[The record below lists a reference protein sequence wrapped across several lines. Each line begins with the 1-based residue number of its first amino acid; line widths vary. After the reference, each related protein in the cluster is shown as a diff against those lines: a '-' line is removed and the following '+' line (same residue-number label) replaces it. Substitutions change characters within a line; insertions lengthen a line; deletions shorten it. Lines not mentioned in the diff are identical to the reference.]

1 MATDAGSASLPQNS
15 PAQTGAASGDLWRT
29 ILRVA
34 WLSIGLGL
42 LLEVLLLLLAAF
54 SGTGGHTP
62 KPFVSDLVQKV
73 SWSFI
78 VCLGLAFGSTAG
90 KARSGLMGRSGMM
103 GRSGTMGL
111 LGLISAPLGFTI
123 ARSLHKGVNQALDVA
138 GAVGGASPFL
148 IAGLKAL
155 EYGVLGAAL
164 GAVTKRQ
171 GGGTLGAHLGTGA
184 AIGITFGGAILA
196 VLARAAVTPMTPVD
210 LAAKGI
216 NEVLFP
222 VGCSLVLYAAEAMGK
237 RLPG

>member
-1 MATDAGSASLPQNS
+1 MATDASSVSLPQNS
-15 PAQTGAASGDLWRT
+15 PVPAPAQAAAPGELWRT

-78 VCLGLAFGSTAG
+78 VCVGLAFGSTAS
-90 KARSGLMGRSGMM
+90 KARSGV
-103 GRSGTMGL
+103 MGL

-171 GGGTLGAHLGTGA
+171 GGGSLGAHLGTGA
-184 AIGITFGGAILA
+184 AIGITFGGTILA
-196 VLARAAVTPMTPVD
+196 VLARAAITPMTPVD

-222 VGCSLVLYAAEAMGK
+222 VGCSLVLYAAETMGR

>member
-1 MATDAGSASLPQNS
+1 MATDASSVSLPQNPPV
-15 PAQTGAASGDLWRT
+15 PAQAGAASGELWRT

-42 LLEVLLLLLAAF
+42 LLEVLLLLLAAY
-54 SGTGGHTP
+54 SGTGGASP

-78 VCLGLAFGSTAG
+78 VCVGLAFGSTAS
-90 KARSGLMGRSGMM
+90 KARSGV
-103 GRSGTMGL
+103 MGL

-123 ARSLHKGVNQALDVA
+123 ARSLHKGVNQALGVA

-171 GGGTLGAHLGTGA
+171 GGGSLGAHLGTGA

-196 VLARAAVTPMTPVD
+196 VLARAAVNPMTPVD

-216 NEVLFP
+216 NEVIFP
-222 VGCSLVLYAAEAMGK
+222 VGCSLVLYVAEAMGK

>member
-15 PAQTGAASGDLWRT
+15 PAQAGAASGDLWRT

-78 VCLGLAFGSTAG
+78 VCVGLAFGSTAS
-90 KARSGLMGRSGMM
+90 KARSGVMGRSGA
-103 GRSGTMGL
+103 MGL

-138 GAVGGASPFL
+138 DAVGGASPFL
-148 IAGLKAL
+148 IASLKAL

-164 GAVTKRQ
+164 GAVTKQQ
-171 GGGTLGAHLGTGA
+171 GGGSLGAHAGTGA

-222 VGCSLVLYAAEAMGK
+222 VGCSLVLYAAEAMSR
-237 RLPG
+237 RLPTGPS

>member
-15 PAQTGAASGDLWRT
+15 PAPAPAQAGAAGSDLWRT

-54 SGTGGHTP
+54 SGTGGSTP

-78 VCLGLAFGSTAG
+78 VCVGLALGSTAS
-90 KARSGLMGRSGMM
+90 KARA
-103 GRSGTMGL
+103 GTMGL

-123 ARSLHKGVNQALDVA
+123 ARSLHKGVNQALGVA
-138 GAVGGASPFL
+138 GTVGGASPFL

-171 GGGTLGAHLGTGA
+171 GGGSLGAHLGTGA
-184 AIGITFGGAILA
+184 AIGITFGGTILA
-196 VLARAAVTPMTPVD
+196 VLARATITPMTPVD

>member
-15 PAQTGAASGDLWRT
+15 PAPAQAGAAGSDLWRT

-62 KPFVSDLVQKV
+62 KPFVSDLAQKV

-78 VCLGLAFGSTAG
+78 VCVGLACGSTAS
-90 KARSGLMGRSGMM
+90 KARSGVMGF
-103 GRSGTMGL
+103 
-111 LGLISAPLGFTI
+111 LGLISAPLAFTI
-123 ARSLHKGVNQALDVA
+123 ARSLHKGVNQALGVA

-164 GAVTKRQ
+164 GAITKRR
-171 GGGTLGAHLGTGA
+171 GGGSLGAHLGTGA
-184 AIGITFGGAILA
+184 AIGLTFGGTILA
-196 VLARAAVTPMTPVD
+196 VLARAAANPMTPVD